1 MSTVNAINSNTTTAT
16 DTTADAT
23 NLSSQTLN
31 EADFL
36 KLLVAQMSS
45 QDPMNPESNT
55 DFAAQMAQFSALQ
68 TAQST
73 QTSVAA
79 LSTSQQ
85 IQQANDLIGWT
96 VTVQNAD
103 GTTASGTV
111 TGVQVNSGT
120 PSIMVGGTAYTL
132 SQLLDIQPTTTS
144 N

>member
-1 MSTVNAINSNTTTAT
+1 MSTVNAISSNTTTAN
-16 DTTADAT
+16 DTSTDAT
-23 NLSSQTLN
+23 SGSSTLN

-36 KLLVAQMSS
+36 KLLVAQMSA

-55 DFAAQMAQFSALQ
+55 EFAAQMAQFSALQ
-68 TAQST
+68 TAQGT

-79 LSTSQQ
+79 LSASQQ
-85 IQQANDLIGWT
+85 VQQANDLIGWT

-111 TGVQVNSGT
+111 TGVQINSGT
-120 PSIMVGGTAYTL
+120 PSILVGGTAYTL
-132 SQLLDIQPTTTS
+132 SQLLTIQPTTTT